1 MAPRRGAETWIL
13 EGDRYR
19 MTDHDIEANKALVNE
34 FFDAFTARDIDRVAA
49 TLHDDFVWNTAV
61 QADDAPN
68 ELRPMQSNL
77 LRGRNMTHKRPRLNR
92 EEAVTAWG
100 NLFKGVVGNLDS
112 DSRRQGST
120 ATDDNYMRIEILGM
134 TAEGERVAV
143 EAQSNGLY
151 NPANKRR
158 YQNFYHGLF
167 KIKDGKIA
175 LYKEY
180 QDTLHLF
187 DFISE

>member
-1 MAPRRGAETWIL
+1 MSE
-13 EGDRYR
+13 
-19 MTDHDIEANKALVNE
+19 HDIEANKALVRE
-34 FFDAFTARDIDRVAA
+34 FFDAFNARDIDRVSA

-61 QADDAPN
+61 QHDDAPN

-77 LRGRNMTHKRPRLNR
+77 LRGRNLNHKHPRLSR
-92 EEAVTAWG
+92 HQAVTAWG
-100 NLFKGVVGNLDS
+100 NLFKGVVGTLDS
-112 DSRRQGST
+112 EGGRAEAKASS
-120 ATDDNYMRIEILGM
+120 DNYMRVEILGV
-134 TAEGERVAV
+134 TAEGDRVAV

-151 NPANKRR
+151 NPVNKRR

-167 KIKDGKIA
+167 KIRDGKII